1 MNSNPPTLFLL
12 HFWSQ
17 SPLLYLHKILLNQP
31 YLLRLLG
38 VKTHTQLRRMATSI
52 SNVAQNLQTA
62 NFTSN
67 LSKSQNPSSKP
78 LSFLSFGSKYKTS
91 ITQIAVSSNKNL
103 GRKSFTVSAS
113 VATTEKPSTVPEIVL
128 QPIKEISGT
137 VNLPGSKSLSN
148 RILLLAALSEGTTVV
163 DNLLNSDDVH
173 YMLGALRTLGLRV
186 EEDGA
191 IKRAIVEGCGGL
203 FPVGKEAKDEIQ
215 LFLGNA
221 GTAMRPLTAAV
232 TAAGGN
238 SSYIL
243 DGVPRMRERPIGDL
257 VTGLKQLGADV
268 DCTLGTNC
276 PPVRV
281 VGGGGLPGG
290 KVKLSGSISSQYLT
304 ALLMAS
310 PLALGDVEIE
320 IIDKLI
326 SIPYVEM
333 TLKLMERFGVS
344 VEHTDS
350 WDRFFVRGGQK
361 YKSPGNAY
369 VEGDASSASYFLAG
383 AAITGGTITV
393 EGCGTSSL
401 QGDVKFAEVLGQMG
415 AEVTWT
421 ENSVTVKGP
430 PRNPSG
436 RKHLRAVDVNMNK
449 MPDVAMTLAVVA
461 LYADGPT
468 TIRDVASWRVK
479 ETERMIAICTEL
491 RKLGATVEEGADY
504 CVITPPEKLN
514 VAAIDTYD
522 DHRMAMAFSLAACAD
537 VPVTIKDPG
546 CTRKTFPDYFE
557 VLQRFAKH

>member
-1 MNSNPPTLFLL
+1 MAA
-12 HFWSQ
+12 
-17 SPLLYLHKILLNQP
+17 
-31 YLLRLLG
+31 
-38 VKTHTQLRRMATSI
+38 THINTT
-52 SNVAQNLQTA
+52 NVAHNLQAT
-62 NFTSN
+62 TS
-67 LSKSQNPSSKP
+67 LSKTQTPSIKSQP
-78 LSFLSFGSKYKTS
+78 FLSFGPKHTNP
-91 ITQIAVSSNKNL
+91 IAHFSVSSNNNRNL
-103 GRKSFTVSAS
+103 GKKCLIVSA

-148 RILLLAALSEGTTVV
+148 RILLLAALAEGTTIV

-173 YMLGALRTLGLRV
+173 YMLGALRTLGLNV

-191 IKRAIVEGCGGL
+191 IKRAIVEGCGGM
-203 FPVGKEAKDEIQ
+203 FPVGKEAKDDIQ

-238 SSYIL
+238 SSYVL

-268 DCTLGTNC
+268 DCSLGTNC

-333 TLKLMERFGVS
+333 TLKLMEWFGVS
-344 VEHTDS
+344 VEHSDS
-350 WDRFFVRGGQK
+350 WDRFFIRGGQK

-430 PRNPSG
+430 PRDSSG

-468 TIRDVASWRVK
+468 AIRDVASWRVK

-491 RKLGATVEEGADY
+491 RKLGATVEEGPDY

-514 VAAIDTYD
+514 VTAIDTYD

-537 VPVTIKDPG
+537 VPVTIKDPS

>member
-1 MNSNPPTLFLL
+1 
-12 HFWSQ
+12 
-17 SPLLYLHKILLNQP
+17 
-31 YLLRLLG
+31 
-38 VKTHTQLRRMATSI
+38 MAVHVTNI
-52 SNVAQNLQTA
+52 AKNLQTA
-62 NFTSN
+62 NFTPN
-67 LSKSQNPSSKP
+67 LTKTHNPASKSSP
-78 LSFLSFGSKYKTS
+78 LSFVSFGSKFKNPL
-91 ITQIAVSSNKNL
+91 IQISVSSNQNL
-103 GRKSFTVSAS
+103 GRNSLTISAS
-113 VATTEKPSTVPEIVL
+113 VASTEKPSTPPEIVL

-137 VNLPGSKSLSN
+137 VHLPGSKSLSN
-148 RILLLAALSEGTTVV
+148 RILLLAALSEGTTVI

-173 YMLGALRTLGLRV
+173 YMLGALKTLGLHV
-186 EEDGA
+186 DENGA
-191 IKRAIVEGCGGL
+191 TKRAIVEGCGGV
-203 FPVGKEAKDEIQ
+203 FPVGREAKDEIE

-268 DCTLGTNC
+268 DCFLGTNC

-281 VGGGGLPGG
+281 VGSGGLPGG

-304 ALLMAS
+304 ALLVAA

-333 TLKLMERFGVS
+333 TLRLMERFGVS
-344 VEHTDS
+344 VEHSDS
-350 WDRFFVRGGQK
+350 WDKFLIRGGQK
-361 YKSPGNAY
+361 YN
-369 VEGDASSASYFLAG
+369 ASYFLAG

-430 PRNPSG
+430 PRNSFG
-436 RKHLRAVDVNMNK
+436 RKNLRPVDVNMNK

-461 LYADGPT
+461 LYADAFALGT
-468 TIRDVASWRVK
+468 SQ
-479 ETERMIAICTEL
+479 
-491 RKLGATVEEGADY
+491 LGATVEEGPDY

-514 VAAIDTYD
+514 VTEIDTYD
-522 DHRMAMAFSLAACAD
+522 DHRMAMAFSLAACTD

-557 VLQRFAKH
+557 VLQRFSKH

>member
-1 MNSNPPTLFLL
+1 M
-12 HFWSQ
+12 SQ
-17 SPLLYLHKILLNQP
+17 LKVL
-31 YLLRLLG
+31 
-38 VKTHTQLRRMATSI
+38 
-52 SNVAQNLQTA
+52 
-62 NFTSN
+62 
-67 LSKSQNPSSKP
+67 
-78 LSFLSFGSKYKTS
+78 
-91 ITQIAVSSNKNL
+91 
-103 GRKSFTVSAS
+103 AS
-113 VATTEKPSTVPEIVL
+113 VATAEKPSTVPEIVL

-137 VNLPGSKSLSN
+137 VKLPGSKSLSN

-163 DNLLNSDDVH
+163 DNLLSSDDIH
-173 YMLGALRTLGLRV
+173 YMLGALRTLGLHV
-186 EEDGA
+186 EEDKA
-191 IKRAIVEGCGGL
+191 KQRAVVGGCGGL
-203 FPVGKEAKDEIQ
+203 FPVSKEANDEIQ

-232 TAAGGN
+232 VAAGGN
-238 SSYIL
+238 ASYVL

-268 DCTLGTNC
+268 DCFLGTNC

-281 VGGGGLPGG
+281 VGKGGLPGG

-304 ALLMAS
+304 ALLMAA

-326 SIPYVEM
+326 SVPYVEM

-344 VEHTDS
+344 VEHSDS
-350 WDRFFVRGGQK
+350 WDRFLVRGGQK
-361 YKSPGNAY
+361 YKSPGKAY

-383 AAITGGTITV
+383 AAVTGGTITV

-401 QGDVKFAEVLGQMG
+401 QGDVKFAEVLEKMG

-430 PRNPSG
+430 PRDVSG
-436 RKHLRAVDVNMNK
+436 RKHLRAIDINMNK

-461 LYADGPT
+461 LFADGPT
-468 TIRDVASWRVK
+468 AIRDVASWRVK

-491 RKLGATVEEGADY
+491 RKLGATVEEGPDY
-504 CVITPPEKLN
+504 CIITPPEKLN
-514 VAAIDTYD
+514 VTAIDTYD

-537 VPVTIKDPG
+537 VPVTIRDPG
-546 CTRKTFPDYFE
+546 CTRKTFPNYFE
-557 VLQRFAKH
+557 VLATFSKH